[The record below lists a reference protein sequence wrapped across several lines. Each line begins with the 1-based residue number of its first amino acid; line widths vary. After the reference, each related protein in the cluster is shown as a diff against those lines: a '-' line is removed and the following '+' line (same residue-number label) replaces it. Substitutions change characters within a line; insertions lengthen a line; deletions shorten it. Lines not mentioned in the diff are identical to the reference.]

1 MTNIGFAA
9 CDGDGTDIPTEAQSF
24 ALFAGISTTKCGC
37 LIVVDVSTND
47 RSVWAGADGRV
58 LVALSAG
65 WLAVRLGREAI
76 PPLIPTLI
84 EDLQISPSTA
94 GFGLT
99 VMWLVYALSQYP
111 GGRISDALSR
121 KTVLT
126 VSLATL
132 VVGFLALSVVSTYAG
147 LLVGF
152 VLVGLGAGL
161 YFVPS
166 RALLTDVFGE
176 RRGHVFG
183 IQSASGSIGAGAAA
197 GVTLAAVSVGV
208 WQLSFLPVLG
218 LLAVVLF
225 ALVRWGDGEWV
236 IGRVSLDL
244 GGTGRRV
251 LAVSRARSLL
261 LAYVCVS
268 FAWQGFLG
276 FLPTYLRVEKSFS
289 PVLAGGA
296 FASVFVIAII
306 VGPLAGRIGDAISR
320 VFVGVIATAVAI
332 GGLIVLIAAG
342 NAVIAVLGV
351 AVVATGLR
359 AYPPVM
365 QAYLIGLFPNDSMGG
380 DLGAMK
386 TIWTGIGSFAPT
398 YVGVVATRWS
408 YELAFAGF
416 VGCLGVAC
424 LVLAVIHLSAES

>member
-1 MTNIGFAA
+1 MA
-9 CDGDGTDIPTEAQSF
+9 
-24 ALFAGISTTKCGC
+24 
-37 LIVVDVSTND
+37 DVSTND

-58 LVALSAG
+58 LVALSVG

-84 EDLQISPSTA
+84 DDLQISPSTA

-99 VMWLVYALSQYP
+99 VMWLIYALSQYP
-111 GGRISDALSR
+111 GGRLSDALSR

-126 VSLATL
+126 GSLATL
-132 VVGFLALSVVSTYAG
+132 VVGFIALSAVSTYVG
-147 LLVGF
+147 LLAGF

-166 RALLTDVFGE
+166 RALLADTFGE

-197 GVTLAAVSVGV
+197 GVTLVAVSIGV
-208 WQLSFLPVLG
+208 WQLSFLPVIAVLI
-218 LLAVVLF
+218 VVLF
-225 ALVRWGDGEWV
+225 ALIRWADGEWT

-261 LAYVCVS
+261 LAYICVS

-276 FLPTYLRVEKSFS
+276 FLPTFLRAEKSFS
-289 PVLAGGA
+289 PALAGAA
-296 FASVFVIAII
+296 FASVFVVAII
-306 VGPLAGRIGDAISR
+306 VGPLAGRLGDAISR
-320 VFVGVIATAVAI
+320 VFVGVVATAVAI
-332 GGLIVLIAAG
+332 VGLIVLITSGSAAV
-342 NAVIAVLGV
+342 AVVGV
-351 AVVATGLR
+351 VVVATGLR

-398 YVGVVATRWS
+398 YVGLIATRWS
-408 YELAFAGF
+408 YGLAFAGF
-416 VGCLGVAC
+416 VGCLAVAC
-424 LVLAVIHLSAES
+424 IVLALIHLSTTAETS

>member
-1 MTNIGFAA
+1 MA
-9 CDGDGTDIPTEAQSF
+9 
-24 ALFAGISTTKCGC
+24 
-37 LIVVDVSTND
+37 DVSTND
-47 RSVWAGADGRV
+47 RTVWSGANGRV

-84 EDLQISPSTA
+84 DDLQISPSTA

-111 GGRISDALSR
+111 GGRLSDALSR

-126 VSLATL
+126 ASLTTL
-132 VVGFLALSVVSTYAG
+132 VIGFLALSMVSTYAG

-197 GVTLAAVSVGV
+197 GVTLVAVSVGV
-208 WQLSFLPVLG
+208 WQLSFLPVIG
-218 LLAVVLF
+218 ILAVVLF
-225 ALVRWGDGEWV
+225 ALIRWADGEWV
-236 IGRVSLDL
+236 IGRVSLEL

-261 LAYVCVS
+261 FAYICVS

-276 FLPTYLRVEKSFS
+276 FLPTFLRAEKSFS
-289 PVLAGGA
+289 PTLAGVA
-296 FASVFVIAII
+296 FASVFVVAIV
-306 VGPLAGRIGDAISR
+306 VGPLAGRLGDAISR
-320 VFVGVIATAVAI
+320 VFVGLVATAVAI
-332 GGLIVLIAAG
+332 IGLVILIASGTA
-342 NAVIAVLGV
+342 AV
-351 AVVATGLR
+351 AVVGVIIVATGLR

-365 QAYLIGLFPNDSMGG
+365 QAYLIGLFPSDSMAG

-398 YVGVVATRWS
+398 YVGVVATRWN

-416 VGCLGVAC
+416 VVCLGGAC
-424 LVLAVIHLSAES
+424 LVLAVIHLSTQS

>member
-1 MTNIGFAA
+1 MA
-9 CDGDGTDIPTEAQSF
+9 
-24 ALFAGISTTKCGC
+24 
-37 LIVVDVSTND
+37 DVSTND

-84 EDLQISPSTA
+84 DDLQISPSTA

-111 GGRISDALSR
+111 GGRLSDGLSR
-121 KTVLT
+121 KTVLAA
-126 VSLATL
+126 SLATL
-132 VVGFLALSVVSTYAG
+132 VVGFLALSVVSTYVG

-197 GVTLAAVSVGV
+197 GVTLVAVSIGV
-208 WQLSFLPVLG
+208 WQLSFLPVIG
-218 LLAVVLF
+218 VLAVVLF
-225 ALVRWGDGEWV
+225 ALIRWADGEWV
-236 IGRVSLDL
+236 IGRVSLGL
-244 GGTGRRV
+244 GRTGRRV

-276 FLPTYLRVEKSFS
+276 FLPTFLRAEKAFS
-289 PVLAGGA
+289 PTLAGAA
-296 FASVFVIAII
+296 FGSVFVVAIV
-306 VGPLAGRIGDAISR
+306 VGPLAGRLGDAISR
-320 VFVGVIATAVAI
+320 VFVGIVATAVAI
-332 GGLIVLIAAG
+332 AGLVVLIASGTA
-342 NAVIAVLGV
+342 AVAVVGV
-351 AVVATGLR
+351 VVVATGLR

-365 QAYLIGLFPNDSMGG
+365 QAYLIGLFPNDSMAG

-398 YVGVVATRWS
+398 YVGVVATRWN

-424 LVLAVIHLSAES
+424 VVLVGIRLSAES

>member
-1 MTNIGFAA
+1 MAN
-9 CDGDGTDIPTEAQSF
+9 
-24 ALFAGISTTKCGC
+24 
-37 LIVVDVSTND
+37 VSTND
-47 RSVWAGADGRV
+47 RSVWAGADGRI
-58 LVALSAG
+58 LLALSAG

-84 EDLQISPSTA
+84 DDLQISPTTA

-111 GGRISDALSR
+111 GGRLSDALSR

-126 VSLATL
+126 GSLAIL
-132 VVGFLALSVVSTYAG
+132 VIGFLALSVVSTYAG

-197 GVTLAAVSVGV
+197 GVTLAAISIGV
-208 WQLSFLPVLG
+208 WQLSFLPVIG
-218 LLAVVLF
+218 VLAVVLF
-225 ALVRWGDGEWV
+225 ALIRWSDGEWV
-236 IGRVSLDL
+236 IGRVSLEL

-276 FLPTYLRVEKSFS
+276 FLPTFLRAEKSFN
-289 PVLAGGA
+289 PTLAGAA

-306 VGPLAGRIGDAISR
+306 VGPLAGRLGDAISR
-320 VFVGVIATAVAI
+320 VFVGVIAIAVAI
-332 GGLIVLIAAG
+332 VGLVVLITSGTAAT
-342 NAVIAVLGV
+342 AVIGV
-351 AVVATGLR
+351 VVVATGLR

-365 QAYLIGLFPNDSMGG
+365 QAYLIGLFPNDSMAG

-386 TIWTGIGSFAPT
+386 TTWTGIGSFAPT

-408 YELAFAGF
+408 YGLAFAGF
-416 VGCLGVAC
+416 VGCLAVAF
-424 LVLAVIHLSAES
+424 LILGVIHLSAESQTAA

>member
-1 MTNIGFAA
+1 VAN
-9 CDGDGTDIPTEAQSF
+9 
-24 ALFAGISTTKCGC
+24 
-37 LIVVDVSTND
+37 VSTND
-47 RSVWAGADGRV
+47 RSVWAGADGRI
-58 LVALSAG
+58 LLALSAG

-84 EDLQISPSTA
+84 DDLQISPTTA

-111 GGRISDALSR
+111 GGRLSDALSR

-126 VSLATL
+126 GSLAIL
-132 VVGFLALSVVSTYAG
+132 VIGFLALSVVSTYAG

-197 GVTLAAVSVGV
+197 GVTLAAISIGV
-208 WQLSFLPVLG
+208 WQLSFLPVIG
-218 LLAVVLF
+218 VLAVVLF
-225 ALVRWGDGEWV
+225 ALIRWSDGEWV
-236 IGRVSLDL
+236 IGRVSLEL

-276 FLPTYLRVEKSFS
+276 FLPTFLRAEKSFN
-289 PVLAGGA
+289 PTLAGAA

-306 VGPLAGRIGDAISR
+306 VGPLVGRLGDAISR
-320 VFVGVIATAVAI
+320 VFVGVIAIAVAI
-332 GGLIVLIAAG
+332 VGLVVLITSGTAAT
-342 NAVIAVLGV
+342 AVIGV
-351 AVVATGLR
+351 VVVATGLR

-365 QAYLIGLFPNDSMGG
+365 QAYLIGLFPNDSMAG

-386 TIWTGIGSFAPT
+386 TTWTGIGSFAPT

-408 YELAFAGF
+408 YGLAFAGF
-416 VGCLGVAC
+416 VGCLAVAF
-424 LVLAVIHLSAES
+424 LILGVIHLSAESQTAA